1 MNLVRS
7 IILVG
12 SGIAF
17 VLLSASSGAAQDAAQ
32 EREPIAAF
40 VDAGVT
46 DEATDW
52 TFGVGVSTRFP

>member
-40 VDAGVT
+40 VDT
-46 DEATDW
+46 TDW